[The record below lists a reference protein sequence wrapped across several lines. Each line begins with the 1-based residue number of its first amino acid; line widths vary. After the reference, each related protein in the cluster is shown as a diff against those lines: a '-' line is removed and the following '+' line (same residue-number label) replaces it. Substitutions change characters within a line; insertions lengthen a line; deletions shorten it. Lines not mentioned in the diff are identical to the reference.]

1 MQHSSCTSTRQAI
14 LDRPKSNLTFRR
26 PMIKRWDC
34 RLPPFRNESVGEI
47 YVCHRPPCSNPIIGP

>member
-14 LDRPKSNLTFRR
+14 LDRPTLNLTFRR
-26 PMIKRWDC
+26 PIIKGGSRV
-34 RLPPFRNESVGEI
+34 PPFRIESVDEI